1 VFARGHTTKLTRQA
15 AAARPLEDVAECDR
29 ISEPLDSRDAVLPK
43 EEPAF
48 MRSHEQGKDR
58 GRPPP
63 DNSWRMLAHLDRD
76 GLTLIG
82 VFLGTLLV
90 LAILFLLAT

>member
-1 VFARGHTTKLTRQA
+1 
-15 AAARPLEDVAECDR
+15 
-29 ISEPLDSRDAVLPK
+29 
-43 EEPAF
+43 

-63 DNSWRMLAHLDRD
+63 DISWRMLAHLDRD